1 MVIYRMMKLDK
12 LLLGV
17 LLLLFAV
24 PMSAQQPDAKNILE
38 RTAEAFRKAGGVKLA
53 FTVNEQQGSYAG
65 VLYLEGE
72 KFVVET
78 EGMKTWFDG
87 HTQWSYVASAD
98 EVNVS
103 EPTQEELQ
111 TVLLPR
117 NEYALASRAPHHG
130 RSGRRGPGERANPH
144 C

>member
-98 EVNVS
+98 EVNYRN
-103 EPTQEELQ
+103 LRRRNCR
-111 TVLLPR
+111 LLIRMLGCPST
-117 NEYALASRAPHHG
+117 SRDTD
-130 RSGRRGPGERANPH
+130 
-144 C
+144 